1 MSTVTH
7 EVPADMELV
16 FQRPESLTAVH
27 THYCPGC
34 THGII
39 HRLVAEVLDELGVRE
54 RTVGI
59 APVGCSVLAYYYF
72 NVDMAEAAHGR
83 APAMATGLK
92 RVSPDKVVFTYQG
105 DGDLASIGIGEIV
118 QVANRGELFTTI
130 FVNNAIYGMTG
141 GQMAPTTLPGQV
153 TTSSPTGRD
162 VRTAGFPI
170 RMAELLAVLPG
181 AAYVTRQAVLDVPGI
196 RRTRQA
202 IKLAFQTQL
211 AGLGFSMV
219 EIISTCNTGWRLG
232 PVEALE
238 WAKEH
243 MVAYFPLGDTKM
255 TDEVQALKE
264 AR

>member
-1 MSTVTH
+1 MATV
-7 EVPADMELV
+7 EIPADMELV
-16 FQRPESLTAVH
+16 YKRPESLTKAD

-34 THGII
+34 THGTI
-39 HRLVAEVLDELGVRE
+39 HRLIAEVLDELGVRE
-54 RTVGI
+54 KTIGI

-72 NVDMAEAAHGR
+72 DVDMAEAAHGR

-105 DGDLASIGIGEIV
+105 DGDLASIGIAEIV
-118 QVANRGELFTTI
+118 YAANRGELFTTI

-162 VRTAGFPI
+162 VEMAGWPMRI
-170 RMAELLAVLPG
+170 AELIGVLPG

-196 RRTRQA
+196 RRTKKA
-202 IKLAFQTQL
+202 IKLAFQAQL
-211 AGLGFSMV
+211 AGLGFSLV
-219 EIISTCNTGWRLG
+219 EIISTCNTNWHMG
-232 PVEALE
+232 PVQALE

-243 MVAYFPLGDTKM
+243 MVAYFPVGDTKVI
-255 TDEVQALKE
+255 DQVQALKGGK
-264 AR
+264 